1 MSKALKGII
10 LFSAVEILT
19 MVLWLYFANRG
30 NILGVIILAGGLL
43 VEHYAALNIG
53 NGRRAFG
60 PLPPD

>member
-1 MSKALKGII
+1 MSKALKGVI
-10 LFSAVEILT
+10 LFTVIEIVT
-19 MVLWLYFANRG
+19 MVGWLFFALRG
-30 NILGVIILAGGLL
+30 NILGVVILSAGLG